1 MDLIP
6 FTHLHVHSQ
15 YSILDGAASV
25 NDLVTKAKNDG
36 MKALAL
42 TDHGTMFGIK
52 EFFDAC
58 KKNDV
63 KPILGCETYVAART
77 IHDKTDS
84 KLDGRGDHLIL
95 LAKNRTGYRNLLK
108 LISIANVEGF
118 YYKPRIDKNLL
129 EQHSEGLIVTSAC
142 IGGEVP
148 QKIMAGDLEGAKESV
163 LWFKRVFGDDYY
175 LELQRHPAE
184 DPKSRHD
191 VYDNQVLVNEKLL
204 EFSKELGVKVIAA
217 NDVHFTNAA
226 DAEAHDLLICLNTGK
241 DFDDENRMR
250 YTRQEW
256 FKTTAEMNDL
266 FKDVPE
272 ALQNTAEI
280 ADKVEVYELNS
291 APIMPF
297 FAIPTDFGTF
307 EGYKEQFPEENLRE
321 EFGDRYDALGGDYEH
336 LIRVKLESDYL
347 THLAYEGAKDPVRYG
362 DPIPDDVKER
372 LDFELNTIK
381 TMGFPGYFLIVQDFI
396 NAAREMGVLVGPG
409 RGSAAGAAVSYC
421 VGITNIDPIKHD
433 LLFERFLNPDR
444 ISMPDVDIDF
454 DDDGRQLVLD
464 WVTEKYGRDKVAHI
478 CTFGTMAARL
488 AIRDVGRVLKLPLP
502 DTDKLAKLIPER
514 PGTKLANAY
523 QEVLDREK
531 GTGSIDGAISKIE
544 ADLRAARNAGNG
556 KLEGKLEV
564 YKIFAE
570 RIREARSRGEERV
583 LKTMELACRLEGSV
597 RQTGVH
603 ACGVLIGRDPLE
615 QHIPLIPTKEENLM
629 TTQYDGRYVEAIGLL
644 KMDFLGL
651 KTLSIIKETLENI
664 KLSKGIDVDV
674 ETLPPDDKETFELFA
689 RGDTT
694 AIFQF
699 ESPGMKKHLRALE
712 PNRFEDLVAMN
723 ALYRPGPMEYIPDY
737 IDRKH
742 GRKEINYD
750 HPMMESYLKDTYGI
764 TVFQEQVM
772 LLSRALGGFTRGE
785 SDSLRKAM
793 GKKLLDMMAKLKDK
807 FHDGCLKNEEFVE
820 GCKQVNK
827 NPEELIEKIW
837 KDWEAF
843 ASYAF
848 NKSHSVCYAY
858 VAYQTGYL
866 KAHYPAE
873 FMSGVL
879 SRNLTDITK
888 ITTFMEEC
896 RRMGLEVLGPD
907 VNESFRKFTVN
918 AQGAIRFGMAGIK
931 GVGAGAVEEVIRKR
945 EEGGPFKGIFDFV
958 ERVNLQTVNKKNFEG
973 LAASGAFDNLDEFNR
988 AQYFAISDGEDGTF
1002 IERLLRYGNRYQ
1014 ADKASNQVSLF
1025 GAADMTGA
1033 VKKPTPPNVP
1043 EFTSIEKLGREKE
1056 LIGIY
1061 LSAHPLDRYK
1071 LELKHYCNMSLSDLD
1086 DLTLINGRSFIVGGM
1101 VTGIR
1106 RGVTRMKENPFAI
1119 ITIEDYSGSHEFPL
1133 FGRDYTDYSKYH
1145 NVPEDGSIFLLV
1157 KGKVQPKKYRPEELE
1172 AKINSISFL
1181 NEVLETQVQ
1190 SLSLNIALD
1199 KITDD
1204 LVNELANVML
1214 ENRGHISLRFNVF
1227 DPANE
1232 NYRVQMLSRSAR
1244 IDLSHK
1250 DVLQFFDEHPELQI
1264 KLG

>member
-1 MDLIP
+1 MELIP

-25 NDLVTKAKNDG
+25 GDLVAKAKNDG

-52 EFFDAC
+52 EFFDTC
-58 KKNDV
+58 RKNEV

-77 IHDKTDS
+77 IHDRSDS
-84 KLDGRGDHLIL
+84 KVDGRGDHLVL
-95 LAKNRTGYRNLLK
+95 LAKNLTGYRNLLK
-108 LISIANVEGF
+108 LVSVANVEGF
-118 YYKPRIDKNLL
+118 YYKPRVDKHLL
-129 EQHSEGLIVTSAC
+129 EKHHEGLIVTTAC
-142 IGGEVP
+142 IGGEIP
-148 QKIMAGDLEGAKESV
+148 QKIMAGDIDGAREAI
-163 LWFKRVFGDDYY
+163 LWFKRVFGEDFY
-175 LELQRHPAE
+175 LELQRHPSD
-184 DPKSRHD
+184 DPRARHD
-191 VYDNQVLVNEKLL
+191 VYENQVLVNKTLQS
-204 EFSKELGVKVIAA
+204 FSQELGVKLIAA
-217 NDVHFTNAA
+217 NDVHFTDAG

-241 DFDDENRMR
+241 DFDSEDRMR
-250 YTRQEW
+250 YTKQEW
-256 FKTTAEMNDL
+256 FKTTAEMNEL
-266 FKDVPE
+266 FADVPE
-272 ALQNTAEI
+272 ALQNTVEI
-280 ADKVEVYELNS
+280 ADKVEAFDLDS
-291 APIMPF
+291 SPIMPF
-297 FAIPTDFGTF
+297 FPIPSDFGTF
-307 EGYKEQFPEENLRE
+307 EEYKEKYPESLLRK
-321 EFGDRYDALGGDYEH
+321 EFGERYDALGGDYEH

-347 THLAYEGAKDPVRYG
+347 EHLAYEGAKSQVRYG
-362 DPIPDDVKER
+362 DPIPGEVKER

-396 NAAREMGVLVGPG
+396 NAARDMGVLVGPG
-409 RGSAAGAAVSYC
+409 RGSAAGSAVSYC
-421 VGITNIDPIKHD
+421 VGITNIDPIKHN

-464 WVTEKYGRDKVAHI
+464 WVTEKYGHDKVAHI

-502 DTDKLAKLIPER
+502 DTDKLAKLIPEK

-523 QEVLDREK
+523 EEVLKREREA
-531 GTGSIDGAISKIE
+531 GNIDGAIRKIDNE
-544 ADLRAARNAGNG
+544 WKAAKNEG
-556 KLEGKLEV
+556 KAKEESKLEV

-570 RIREARSRGEERV
+570 RIKEARNNGEEKV
-583 LKTMELACRLEGSV
+583 LKTMDFACTLEGSV

-615 QHIPLIPTKEENLM
+615 QHIPLIPTKEEKLLS
-629 TTQYDGRYVEAIGLL
+629 TQYDGRYVEDIGLL

-651 KTLSIIKETLENI
+651 KTLSIIKETLDNI
-664 KLSKGIDVDV
+664 KLSKNIDIDI
-674 ETLPPDDKETFELFA
+674 EKLPPDDQITFDLFS

-699 ESPGMKKHLRALE
+699 ESPGMKKHLRALQ

-737 IDRKH
+737 IARKH
-742 GRKEINYD
+742 GKQEINYD
-750 HPMMESYLKDTYGI
+750 HPMMEPYLNDTYGI

-772 LLSRALGGFTRGE
+772 LLARALAGFTRGE

-793 GKKLLDMMAKLKDK
+793 GKKLADLMAKLKVK
-807 FHDGCLKNEEFVE
+807 FYEGCKSNEAFVE
-820 GCKQVNK
+820 GCRQVNK
-827 NPEELIEKIW
+827 EPEQLIEKIW
-837 KDWEAF
+837 KDWESF

-866 KAHYPAE
+866 KANYPAE

-879 SRNLTDITK
+879 SRNLNDITK
-888 ITTFMEEC
+888 ITTFMEES
-896 RRMGLEVLGPD
+896 RRMGLDVLGPD

-931 GVGAGAVEEVIRKR
+931 GVGAGAVEEIIRQR
-945 EEGGPFKGIFDFV
+945 EKDGPYKDIFDFV
-958 ERVNLQTVNKKNFEG
+958 ERVGLQTVNKKNIEA
-973 LAASGAFDNLDEFNR
+973 LAAAGAFDNLGDINR
-988 AQYFAISDGEDGTF
+988 AQFFAVSDGEDGTF

-1025 GAADMTGA
+1025 GAADMSVT
-1033 VKKPTPPNVP
+1033 VKKPAIPQVP
-1043 EFTSIEKLGREKE
+1043 EFSSVEKLNREKE

-1061 LSAHPLDRYK
+1061 LSSHPLDRFK
-1071 LELKHYCNMSLSDLD
+1071 LEMKHYCNMKLSDLQ
-1086 DLTLINGRSFIVGGM
+1086 DLAAINGRTFIVGGM

-1106 RGVTRMKENPFAI
+1106 RGVTRARENPFAI
-1119 ITIEDYSGSHEFPL
+1119 LTLEDYSGSHDFAF
-1133 FGRDYTDYSKYH
+1133 FGRDYTDYSKFH
-1145 NVPEDGSIFLLV
+1145 SIPDDGSIFLLI

-1172 AKINSISFL
+1172 AKVTSISFL
-1181 NEVLETQVQ
+1181 NEVLENHVS
-1190 SLSLNIALD
+1190 SLMLNIPVD
-1199 KITDD
+1199 KITEE
-1204 LVNELANVML
+1204 LVNELAHIML
-1214 ENRGHISLRFNVF
+1214 ENKGNVSLRCQVF

-1232 NYRVQMLSRSAR
+1232 HNKVQLLSRSAR
-1244 IDLSHK
+1244 VDLSQK
-1250 DVLQFFDEHPELQI
+1250 EVLQFFDEHPELQVN
-1264 KLG
+1264 LT